1 MNFPTRSL
9 AATAIAVLLLASCER
24 KQPSTDTSSAAA
36 ETTVAPD
43 SFKVAFETSKGRVV
57 VQVKRAWAPR
67 GADRF
72 YQLVNQH
79 YYDGVK
85 FFRVLP
91 NFMAQFGVNGDPAV
105 TAKWNTNIPDDSV
118 KQSNLR
124 GAITFATA
132 GPNTRTTQLFINKRD
147 NQRLDGMGFAPFG
160 RVVEG
165 MAAVDS
171 LYMGYG
177 EGAPGGNGPSQD
189 RIESEGN
196 KYLNRFF
203 PKLDSIITVRIV
215 KD

>member
-1 MNFPTRSL
+1 MNFPTRSFAAAL
-9 AATAIAVLLLASCER
+9 AILALASCER
-24 KQPSTDTSSAAA
+24 KQPSTDTSSVAAA
-36 ETTVAPD
+36 STVAPD

-91 NFMAQFGVNGDPAV
+91 NFMAQFGVNGDPAI

-124 GAITFATA
+124 SAITFATA

-160 RVVEG
+160 RIVEG

-177 EGAPGGNGPSQD
+177 EGAPGGNGPAQD

-203 PKLDSIITVRIV
+203 PKLDSIITVHIV